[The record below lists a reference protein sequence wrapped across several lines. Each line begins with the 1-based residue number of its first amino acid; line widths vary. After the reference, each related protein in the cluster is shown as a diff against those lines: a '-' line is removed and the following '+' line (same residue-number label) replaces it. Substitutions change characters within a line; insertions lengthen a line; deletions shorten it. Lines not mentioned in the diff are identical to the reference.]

1 MPIEFILR
9 FSKIELDTDF
19 DFIGPD
25 YKPTYLSLSWWGSY
39 HGVGD
44 QWIEHLTRIE
54 KIIKDVSNC
63 KLKDTMTTLKM
74 HQTKVGE
81 DIVGEIL
88 AKYDMDNIN
97 IIYEDSNPLG
107 DN

>member
-25 YKPTYLSLSWWGSY
+25 YKTTYLSLSWCGSY
-39 HGVGD
+39 PDVGD
-44 QWIEHLTRIE
+44 QWIEHLTRLE
-54 KIIKDVSNC
+54 KIIKAVSNC

-88 AKYDMDNIN
+88 TKYDMDDMN
-97 IIYEDSNPLG
+97 IIYEDSNLLG